1 MKDITPEDKDRVLG
15 WFFEADVNGNEV
27 PIESRNLDI
36 CAILENDGYIAKG
49 DYRHVLTL
57 KGEAFYL
64 SGGYVKEKKEKER
77 PLRIAVEA
85 NKKARNANIISLLA
99 IVLAVVSFVFTHYT
113 TTKEE
118 PALTIKETKPVLA
131 DSTKDTTSCIV
142 DTIKSVKQMIYR

>member
-1 MKDITPEDKDRVLG
+1 MKEISAEDKDRILG

-27 PIESRNLDI
+27 PTESRNLDI

-64 SGGYVKEKKEKER
+64 SGGYVKEKEEKER

-99 IVLAVVSFVFTHYT
+99 IVLSVVSFVFTHYYT
-113 TTKEE
+113 NIKEE
-118 PALTIKETKPVLA
+118 PSQTIKETKPVLA

-142 DTIKSVKQMIYR
+142 GTIKSVKPK